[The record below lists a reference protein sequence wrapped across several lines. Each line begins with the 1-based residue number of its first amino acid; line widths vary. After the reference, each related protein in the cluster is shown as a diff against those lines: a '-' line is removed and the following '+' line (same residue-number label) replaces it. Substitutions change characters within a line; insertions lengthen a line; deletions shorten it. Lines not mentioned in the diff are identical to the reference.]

1 MANLR
6 DIRNRIE
13 SIKNTR
19 QITRAMKMVA
29 AAKLRKAQNRIIE
42 TRPYASK
49 MKEII
54 ARLVNNASDEHDLL
68 RTPESKDR
76 VLFIV
81 IGSDR
86 GLCGAFNSNLFKV
99 VEKTIEKDYAE
110 YKKDGSL
117 SLICVGRKAIKH
129 FGKRNYNIEAEF
141 PDFFDELSFSDA
153 SEIMKMVIK
162 KFKADA
168 FDEVKL
174 AYNEFKSVIAQER
187 IVEPVLPIEPES
199 LVDEESDSD
208 LSPKEYI
215 YEPGVDKILEK
226 LLPSHLNLQLWKAIL
241 ESNAAEQGARMTA
254 MDNATE
260 NANELQED
268 LELEY
273 NRARQSA
280 ITTEISEIISGA
292 QALDDA

>member
-19 QITRAMKMVA
+19 QITKAMKMVA

-49 MKEII
+49 MKEIV
-54 ARLVNNASDEHDLL
+54 ARLVRNASEEHALL
-68 RTPESKDR
+68 RTPESVEN
-76 VLFIV
+76 VLLIV

-86 GLCGAFNSNLFKV
+86 GLCGAFNNNLFKV
-99 VEKTIEKDYAE
+99 VEKTVEENYAKH
-110 YKKDGSL
+110 KKEGTL
-117 SLICVGRKAIKH
+117 SLICVGRKTIKH
-129 FGKRNYNIEAEF
+129 FGKRKYNIVEEH
-141 PDFFDELSFSDA
+141 PNFFDEVEFSNA
-153 SEIMKMVIK
+153 SEIMNKVIK
-162 KFKADA
+162 QFNNGKY
-168 FDEVKL
+168 DEVKL

-187 IVEPVLPIEPES
+187 IVETVLPIDPES
-199 LVDEESDSD
+199 LTEEDEQISQ
-208 LSPKEYI
+208 KEYI
-215 YEPGVDKILEK
+215 YEPGVDEILEK

-292 QALDDA
+292 QALENA

>member
-13 SIKNTR
+13 SIKNTQ

-29 AAKLRKAQNRIIE
+29 AAKLRKAQDRIIQA
-42 TRPYASK
+42 RPYASK
-49 MKEII
+49 MKQ
-54 ARLVNNASDEHDLL
+54 AVGRLVKNTSGENVLL
-68 RTPESKDR
+68 RKPDKVNR

-86 GLCGAFNSNLFKV
+86 GLCGGFNNNLFKV
-99 VEKTIEKDYAE
+99 VERKINEE
-110 YKKDGSL
+110 YSEYQENGKM
-117 SLICVGRKAIKH
+117 SLICLGRKAVKH
-129 FGKRNYNIEAEF
+129 FGKRNYQLKAEY
-141 PDFFDELSFSDA
+141 PNFFDDIEFHEA
-153 SEIMKMVIK
+153 MEIMKAVISD
-162 KFKADA
+162 FEEGE

-174 AYNEFKSVIAQER
+174 AYNEFKSVIAQNR
-187 IVEPVLPIEPES
+187 IVESVLPIDPHS
-199 LVDEESDSD
+199 LVGDEETDSD
-208 LSPKEYI
+208 QAEYI
-215 YEPGVDKILEK
+215 YEPGIDKILDK
-226 LLPSHLNLQLWKAIL
+226 LLPLHLNLQLWRAIL

-260 NANELQED
+260 NAKELQED
-268 LELEY
+268 LQLEY

-292 QALDDA
+292 QALEEA